1 MIIALLQGLL
11 KCKVSIM
18 ACKFSKSRMVGEW
31 RGLQEKEGSDFY
43 SFFWLSKCIFEK
55 RQMDLYVILNL
66 RSGDFYKNTYKVPQK
81 I

>member
-1 MIIALLQGLL
+1 MIIALLRGLL

-55 RQMDLYVILNL
+55 KTNGPLC
-66 RSGDFYKNTYKVPQK
+66 DFKFKK
-81 I
+81 WGFL